1 MAESLKKKTV
11 RGTFWSAVD
20 SIASQGVSF
29 LVGLVLA
36 RLLTP
41 HEYGLI
47 GYIMILVAVFNSI
60 VDSGFSSA
68 LIRKKDAAAIDY
80 STSFIFNIAVSI
92 VLVVAMFV
100 LQ

>member
-1 MAESLKKKTV
+1 MSESLKKKTV
-11 RGTFWSAVD
+11 QGTLWSAVD
-20 SIASQGVSF
+20 SISSQGVTF

-60 VDSGFSSA
+60 VDSVA
-68 LIRKKDAAAIDY
+68 L
-80 STSFIFNIAVSI
+80 
-92 VLVVAMFV
+92 L
-100 LQ
+100 

>member
-1 MAESLKKKTV
+1 M
-11 RGTFWSAVD
+11 
-20 SIASQGVSF
+20 
-29 LVGLVLA
+29 LA

-92 VLVVAMFV
+92 VLVVAMFFLAV
-100 LQ
+100 PFSRFFNEPQLVPLVRVTEDEPD